1 MIQHVS
7 GFDVT
12 YALPFFKKYSSV
24 KNISTLLSHLL
35 GMLLDNK
42 QSRTQLTEKGQQYR
56 AELLQ
61 ETLQF
66 LRIKRVGDINVWE
79 NRQKKYLMKIPE
91 SHQKSTTK
99 NNIQDLT
106 QGSFFCQEIPQD
118 NNKKKEEEGKEG
130 NDDSVKNAEKNESVI
145 TTTGEGVNNKLSS
158 THDEHNN
165 MKDSSD
171 GEKDI
176 KSGTKASS
184 SMSTVDFVHQTIQH
198 QFDDVDDEEI
208 AVMKN
213 AKDQQQNLTSS
224 KSNNI
229 NHEESSTLVKLQIP
243 GEPLAAFTYSM
254 FLTQK
259 SFRESSLSLPARE
272 KQAQQVEEKTSSSK
286 KEKEKE
292 SKVGTLFS
300 YSSSSNIQKPD
311 QTHQKGIICIAD
323 FNLISE
329 NNKKKT
335 SKISRKK
342 INKNALKDVTIPLP
356 FTKDEMAILT
366 DNISSNEEKSE
377 VIWNAVE
384 REQFDG
390 FGTSASWA
398 LKRRVPASS
407 TAILKLLLKQGLTTP
422 FIESNLSEDGS
433 SVSLNNTNIEFSS
446 FAQDDIALIH
456 GIDALLSH
464 YASSSNRVKIEDTW
478 TSASPF
484 VSGGGTSGEK
494 TKNSFKKGQKLCASL
509 LPWARDMQ
517 LGGVDADEN
526 SLNKIQDYRA
536 MLEEINNH
544 NDCEKD
550 IINID
555 SDDEDDS
562 NTARPTTLPDR
573 DNSHSTKTK
582 APSLTSLQTLRW
594 SHEEKKAPT
603 NLCLVHDQKT
613 NKFTFQKVSRKNNF
627 CGNHKSV
634 FFTAEIMRLIAARWR
649 EANESKSN
657 TSSSRSRDREHRSSF
672 SNNSNSNNN
681 RSSSSSVSS
690 SQHHAQTRGKG
701 RPKGSKNKNSSSNDH
716 SKKSQ
721 KARRSSGR

>member
-1 MIQHVS
+1 
-7 GFDVT
+7 
-12 YALPFFKKYSSV
+12 
-24 KNISTLLSHLL
+24 
-35 GMLLDNK
+35 MLLDNK

-91 SHQKSTTK
+91 SHQLSTTK

-118 NNKKKEEEGKEG
+118 NKKEEGKEG

-145 TTTGEGVNNKLSS
+145 TTTGEEANNKLSS
-158 THDEHNN
+158 THDKHNN

-171 GEKDI
+171 GDEKDI

-184 SMSTVDFVHQTIQH
+184 STSTVDFVHQTIQH

-213 AKDQQQNLTSS
+213 AKDQQQNLTSIK

-229 NHEESSTLVKLQIP
+229 NHEESSTSVKLQIP

-259 SFRESSLSLPARE
+259 SFRESSLSLPPGE

-286 KEKEKE
+286 KEKE
-292 SKVGTLFS
+292 SNVGTLFS
-300 YSSSSNIQKPD
+300 YSSSSSSNIQKPD

-329 NNKKKT
+329 NKKKKT
-335 SKISRKK
+335 SKNSRKK

-356 FTKDEMAILT
+356 FTNDEMAILT

-390 FGTSASWA
+390 FGTSTSWA

-422 FIESNLSEDGS
+422 PFIESNLSQDGS
-433 SVSLNNTNIEFSS
+433 SVSSNNTNIEFSS

-478 TSASPF
+478 TSAGPF

-494 TKNSFKKGQKLCASL
+494 NKNSFKKGQKLCASL

-544 NDCEKD
+544 NDGEKD

-555 SDDEDDS
+555 TDDEDYC

-573 DNSHSTKTK
+573 DNSHSTKTM
-582 APSLTSLQTLRW
+582 APSFTSLQTLRW

-649 EANESKSN
+649 EANNESKSN
-657 TSSSRSRDREHRSSF
+657 TSSSSRSRDREHRSSF
-672 SNNSNSNNN
+672 SNNNSNSNNN

-690 SQHHAQTRGKG
+690 SQHHHAPTRGKG